1 MLFNSPVYILL
12 FLPLTVGG
20 YLGLQR
26 LGRPVAGKAWL
37 IGASLYFYA
46 YWNPIY
52 LPLILGSMA
61 VNFGVGTALH
71 RSKKGSSGWWSR
83 KHTLLCGIA
92 LNLGLLGYFKYTD
105 FFITNVNQVLATDWP
120 LLHLALPLA
129 ISFFTFQ
136 QIAYLCDSYQAD
148 TQEYSIL
155 NYSLFVTFFPQLIAG
170 PIVHHREMMPQF
182 SSMRAQTLCGRN
194 MAMGLFVFSMG
205 LFKKVAIA
213 DTFAVWAR
221 AGFDGGSAL
230 SLVEA
235 WGASLSY
242 TLQLYYDFSGYSD
255 MAIGAALFFNIR
267 LPVNFNSPYKAT
279 SIQDFWRRWHMT
291 LSRWLR
297 DYIYIPLGG
306 NRKGRQRTYI
316 NVFLT
321 MLLGGLWHGAG
332 WTFVL
337 WGAVHGVAIM
347 VNRAWS
353 GAGRRLPAFV
363 GLGITLFFVNGA
375 WVLFRAASMDEV
387 LRMGLGMGGMGGFW
401 PVSNVFGGSTAVVPG
416 WLRGGSEIDWELVSM
431 WGLIGLFTAVALWT
445 PNTLEWVRYV
455 GPGEEEGAPGRY
467 SWQPTMWNVLAA
479 ALLMMVSLALV
490 LGLFSAAHVSD
501 FLYFQF

>member
-12 FLPLTVGG
+12 FLPLTVAG

-26 LGRPVAGKAWL
+26 LGRPVAGKVWL

-71 RSKKGSSGWWSR
+71 RSKGGPQGWWSR
-83 KHTLLCGIA
+83 KHILFVGIA
-92 LNLGLLGYFKYTD
+92 FNLGLLGYFKYTD
-105 FFITNVNQVLATDWP
+105 FLIENVNQLLATDWP

-148 TQEYSIL
+148 TQEYNML
-155 NYSLFVTFFPQLIAG
+155 NYGLFVTFFPQLIAG
-170 PIVHHREMMPQF
+170 PIVHHRQMMPQF
-182 SSMRAQTLCGRN
+182 ASASTHRLNGRN
-194 MAMGLFVFSMG
+194 VAMGLFVFSMG

-221 AGFDGGSAL
+221 AGFDGGHAL

-297 DYIYIPLGG
+297 DYVYIPLGG
-306 NRKGRQRTYI
+306 NRKGSRRTYI

-347 VNRAWS
+347 VNRAWVD
-353 GAGRRLPAFV
+353 GGRRMPAMV
-363 GLGITLFFVNGA
+363 GVGITLFFVNGA
-375 WVLFRAASMDEV
+375 WVLFRATSVDDA
-387 LRMGLGMGGMGGFW
+387 LRMGLGMGGMGGIW
-401 PVSNVFGGSTAVVPG
+401 PVSNVFGGSTAVVPV
-416 WLRGGSEIDWELVSM
+416 WFRGVSETDWELVAL
-431 WGLIGLFTAVALWT
+431 WGLIGFFSAVALWA
-445 PNTLEWVRYV
+445 PNTLEWVRYG
-455 GPGEEEGAPGRY
+455 GPGEGDDASRPD
-467 SWQPTMWNVLAA
+467 SWQPTVWNALAA